1 MSLQES
7 QAKILYI
14 QLQFICSNTKQLQ
27 FTTKN
32 IVMQHLGSYFHEEHV
47 QQFVCNSLQHQ
58 LLRLI
63 FILVITNTDKM
74 LCDYSCR
81 KK

>member
-7 QAKILYI
+7 QAKILYV
-14 QLQFICSNTKQLQ
+14 QLQFICSNTKKLQ

-47 QQFVCNSLQHQ
+47 QQFVCNSLQH
-58 LLRLI
+58 
-63 FILVITNTDKM
+63 
-74 LCDYSCR
+74 
-81 KK
+81 